1 MNNNSW
7 YKKEKPLLGL
17 LGTGGGVAGDS
28 ASGGPITATGG
39 TKATPGDGYIYHW
52 FTSSGSL
59 VISAGGGPN
68 YEMDVLM
75 VGGGGGGGYD
85 RGGGGGAGAF
95 RPETLAGKVG
105 THPITIGGGG
115 SGGTGTPGSTSGGE
129 SILVYDGTPYIA
141 GGGGGGGG
149 TGGSPGPGT
158 PGTNGGSGGG
168 GGYGSNE
175 PAGTCPDPTYGN
187 PGKLCVNVSPTMYAM
202 GGGGGGAG
210 SGASPTVA
218 NPYPYQG
225 PVSFPTPGPQT
236 PWHNASDGKTLPWIP
251 TAYGEDGNFAGGGA
265 GGGGNGA
272 GWGSNTPAAQKAGAG
287 RGSAPTVQGDG
298 AHANTGS
305 GGGGGSGGT
314 SPENPSQVGHD
325 GAAGAMLFRYA
336 VGTQIDT

>member
-7 YKKEKPLLGL
+7 HKKEKPLMGL
-17 LGTGGGVAGDS
+17 LGSGGGAQGTAAPS
-28 ASGGPITATGG
+28 PIDATGG
-39 TKATPGDGYIYHW
+39 TKATPGDGYIYHL

-59 VISAGGGPN
+59 VINSGN
-68 YEMDVLM
+68 SNMDVLI
-75 VGGGGGGGYD
+75 VGGGGGGGFD

-95 RPETLAGKVG
+95 RPETLEGSAG
-105 THPITIGGGG
+105 THPIAIGAAGNGG
-115 SGGTGTPGSTSGGE
+115 SGSPGSTSGGDTTLTYA
-129 SILVYDGTPYIA
+129 STPYIA

-158 PGTNGGSGGG
+158 PGSNGGSGGG

-187 PGKLCVNVSPTMYAM
+187 PGKLAVSVSPTMYAM

-251 TAYGEDGNFAGGGA
+251 TAYGVDGNFCGGGA

-272 GWGSNTPAAQKAGAG
+272 GWGSNTPTAQKAGAG
-287 RGSAPTVQGDG
+287 RGAAPTVEGTG
-298 AHANTGS
+298 ATANTGS
-305 GGGGGSGGT
+305 GGGGGSGST
-314 SPENPSQVGHD
+314 SPENPSQAGND
-325 GAAGAMLFRYA
+325 GSNGIVLFRYEA
-336 VGTQIDT
+336 

>member
-7 YKKEKPLLGL
+7 HKKEKPLLGL

-75 VGGGGGGGYD
+75 V
-85 RGGGGGAGAF
+85 
-95 RPETLAGKVG
+95 
-105 THPITIGGGG
+105 
-115 SGGTGTPGSTSGGE
+115 
-129 SILVYDGTPYIA
+129 
-141 GGGGGGGG
+141 GGGGGG

-336 VGTQIDT
+336 VGT